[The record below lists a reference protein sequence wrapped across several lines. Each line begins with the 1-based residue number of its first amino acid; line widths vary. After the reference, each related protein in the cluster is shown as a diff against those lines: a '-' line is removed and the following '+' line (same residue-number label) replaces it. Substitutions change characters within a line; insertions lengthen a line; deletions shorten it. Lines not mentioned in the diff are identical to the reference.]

1 MTFNEPII
9 LGRTGLKVG
18 RLGLASGYGAPAEA
32 FEEAFE
38 RGCNYWTWGTVVKGR
53 SKHMLK
59 AIRGVVTK
67 GQRDKLVLAMFT
79 YAHSAFFTEKLFHKG
94 LRAAG
99 LDHTDLLIL
108 GYFSKTPPRRVV
120 EGALK
125 LKEKGLV
132 RFIGLSS
139 HNRKLMAKLAAE
151 GVIDAFHFRYNA
163 AHRGAETEIFP
174 QLPTAN
180 GPGMVSFVGT
190 ANGRLLKAKNMPP
203 GETPPSAAD
212 CYRFVL
218 SHPSVHVCMTGTKT
232 IEQMRENL
240 SLLDNGPLTAEELA
254 RLRRIGD
261 FIHAGKRKN

>member
-1 MTFNEPII
+1 MTFNEPVV

-32 FEEAFE
+32 FEEGFE

-59 AIRGVVTK
+59 AIRGVVAK

-99 LDHTDLLIL
+99 LERTDLLIL

-120 EGALK
+120 EGALQ

-132 RFIGLSS
+132 RFLGLSS
-139 HNRKLMAKLAAE
+139 HNRKLIANLAAE
-151 GVIDAFHFRYNA
+151 GVIDVFHFRYNA
-163 AHRGAETEIFP
+163 AHRGAEAEIFP
-174 QLPTAN
+174 QLPAAN
-180 GPGMVSFVGT
+180 GPGMVAFVGT
-190 ANGRLLKAKNMPP
+190 ANGRLLRPKNMPP
-203 GETPPSAAD
+203 GEVPPFAAD

-232 IEQMRENL
+232 LAQMRENL
-240 SLLDNGPLTAEELA
+240 SVLDSDPLSADEMA

-261 FIHAGKRKN
+261 YIHAGKRQR

>member
-1 MTFNEPII
+1 MTFNEPVA

-18 RLGLASGYGAPAEA
+18 RLGIASGYGAPTEA
-32 FEEAFE
+32 IEEAFE

-53 SKHMLK
+53 SKPMLQ
-59 AIRGVVTK
+59 AIRNVVAK
-67 GQRDKLVLAMFT
+67 GQRDKLALAMFT

-99 LDHTDLLIL
+99 LSHTDLLVL

-125 LKEKGLV
+125 LKEKGLA

-139 HNRKLMAKLAAE
+139 HNRKLVAALAAE
-151 GVIDAFHFRYNA
+151 GVIDVFHFRYNA
-163 AHRGAETEIFP
+163 AHRGAEAEIFP
-174 QLPTAN
+174 NVPASN
-180 GPGMVSFVGT
+180 GPGWVSFVGT
-190 ANGRLLKAKNMPP
+190 ASGRLLKARKMPP
-203 GETPPSAAD
+203 GETPLSAPD
-212 CYRFVL
+212 CYRFAL

-240 SLLDNGPLTAEELA
+240 SVLEKGPLTEAELV
-254 RLRRIGD
+254 RIRRIGD
-261 FIHAGKRKN
+261 FVHGKR